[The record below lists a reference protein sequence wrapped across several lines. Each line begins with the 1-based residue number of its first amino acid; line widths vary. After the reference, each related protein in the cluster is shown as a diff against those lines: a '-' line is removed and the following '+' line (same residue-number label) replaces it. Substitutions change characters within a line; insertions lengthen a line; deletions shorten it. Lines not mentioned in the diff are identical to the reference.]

1 VLLVLFVLDQDV
13 VFRDEAGAELAR
25 NASCFVSR
33 LAVGRFLGYLKTQK
47 AAMTSQA
54 GAHTNRPE
62 LVAVHGYGTRPVARF
77 PSDRARLNT
86 TPRTPSASAVA

>member
-1 VLLVLFVLDQDV
+1 MLLVLFVLDQDV

-62 LVAVHGYGTRPVARF
+62 LVAVHGYDTKYAMH
-77 PSDRARLNT
+77 ALRLGLQGVELLT
-86 TPRTPSASAVA
+86 WSVS